1 MSGVTAGG
9 FVGGNNVSIDTL
21 SWLGL
26 SQPSVVSLVAVLLRA
41 SMAMVLG
48 VVALV
53 VVKQM
58 SMGMPPVQCDSQQ
71 GREVQLVLL
80 PPVLLLLLLLLQGP
94 SCWVGCGQ

>member
-9 FVGGNNVSIDTL
+9 FVGGNKVSINTL

-48 VVALV
+48 VVDLV

-58 SMGMPPVQCDSQQ
+58 SMGIPPVQCDSQQ
-71 GREVQLVLL
+71 GWPMLLVLL
-80 PPVLLLLLLLLQGP
+80 LLVLLLLLLSQGP